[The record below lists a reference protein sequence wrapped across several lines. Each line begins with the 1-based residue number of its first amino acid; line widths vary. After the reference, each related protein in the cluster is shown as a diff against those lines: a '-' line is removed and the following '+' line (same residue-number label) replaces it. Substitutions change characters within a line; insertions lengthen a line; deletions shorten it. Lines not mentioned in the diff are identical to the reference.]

1 MMVQY
6 KVTIGIP
13 MFNVENYISR
23 TIESALL
30 QTYQNIE
37 ILVIDDASSDKS
49 LEIIKK
55 IQSEHS
61 RGKAIRILSHMYNL
75 GVSETRNQLIDEAKG
90 QYLYFMDS
98 DDVIDKETISLLM
111 NEIDAHLADVAFGSY
126 ERIELSGERSLFQYP
141 KMFFSD
147 ADSLA
152 SYAYQR
158 YAGFQASACNFI
170 VRLSLIRQ
178 NHLRFCKADFW
189 EDMVFTLSLV
199 TLAERA
205 VLLPNITYT
214 YLCRENSLSNSWH
227 HNVIAKEKIVLYFMA
242 IEQLKKAKDE
252 FKQKKYYPNRC
263 YFALVSDIY
272 IICNLLKKSE
282 YVKPAFTNK
291 ELHTFLKHPATFCEI
306 LAFKQKRLKNLLLYT
321 LGILPPFLSVYIV
334 RLFAILKGL
343 F

>member
-30 QTYQNIE
+30 QTYKNIE

-111 NEIDAHLADVAFGSY
+111 NEIDAHQADVVFGSY

-158 YAGFQASACNFI
+158 YAGFQASACNFL
-170 VRLSLIRQ
+170 VRLSLIRE
-178 NHLRFCKADFW
+178 NHLRFYKADFW
-189 EDMVFTLSLV
+189 EDMVFTLNLV

-205 VLLPNITYT
+205 VLLPDITYT

-227 HNVIAKEKIVLYFMA
+227 YDIICKET
-242 IEQLKKAKDE
+242 IENFFKAVDLLKGEKDRYI
-252 FKQKKYYPNRC
+252 QKSYYPNRC
-263 YFALVSDIY
+263 NIALMSDFY
-272 IICNLLKKSE
+272 IVCNVLKKSK
-282 YVKPAFTNK
+282 YIVPSFTDE
-291 ELHTFLKHPATFCEI
+291 ELHQFMKHPATISEI
-306 LAFKQKRLKNLLLYT
+306 LQFKQLRIRNLFLFIIGEMPSFLCLLIIK
-321 LGILPPFLSVYIV
+321 LLAKIKSL
-334 RLFAILKGL
+334 
-343 F
+343 